1 MRHFL
6 LVLVLVAGCQFNPS
20 GPNDYVPPV
29 DGSVLGDDAGG
40 SMLDAGVSED
50 ALVIDASECTDG
62 CDDGFSW
69 TEDTCDSGEC
79 SSVPTNCGGMELR
92 VPLDFS
98 IDTVCRF
105 WGGWGLP
112 EGTPAPQIATI
123 TEVDSADWFF
133 APDGA
138 CSVQCANNAT
148 GAIVRLDLWIEWN
161 GTDFEH
167 LMLGG
172 LLLGTWDGQNFQ
184 N

>member
-1 MRHFL
+1 MRHIL
-6 LVLVLVAGCQFNPS
+6 LVLVLVVAGCEFNPS
-20 GPNDYVPPV
+20 GQVYEPV
-29 DGSVLGDDAGG
+29 DGSISDGGAVVVADAG
-40 SMLDAGVSED
+40 ASED
-50 ALVIDASECTDG
+50 ALVVDAAECPGG
-62 CDDGFSW
+62 CDDGFVW
-69 TEDTCDSGEC
+69 TADTCNNDEC
-79 SSVPTNCGGMELR
+79 SSQPTNCGGMVVR

-112 EGTPAPQIATI
+112 EGTPAPQIDTFV
-123 TEVDSADWFF
+123 EVDSPDWMN

-148 GAIVRLDLWIEWN
+148 GRVVRLDLWIEWN
-161 GTDFEH
+161 GTGFEH
-167 LMLGG
+167 QILGG